1 MAIADSITVMRH
13 GQSIASFS
21 KSETD
26 LVQLSEL
33 MIGEQVSP
41 TAPRGRPAVVGGK
54 NRAAEPRAAKRDKRM
69 VHPTA
74 PVLRLKDVTLRAE
87 NNRYLLN
94 RVTLEVFGGE
104 IVGIAGVEGNGQNEL
119 VEVLTGLRE
128 IDGGQMTLSGKLI
141 TNRSVKEIRGL
152 RLAYLAADRHRYGVN
167 LMGPIDENL
176 IIGRHNQPPFS
187 RRGLL
192 QPTAIRHFAR
202 EAIQKYRI
210 LTTGIDSPI
219 HTLSGGNQQKI
230 VVAREL
236 EGNPEFIIAAHP
248 TRGLDLKATGFV
260 HEQLLRA
267 RNYGKSVLLISPD
280 LEELLSLSDRIAVM
294 FNGQIVDI
302 VETSQ
307 TRETELGALML
318 GAEPPDAETNYSITT
333 IVPPN
338 VQTMRVRRVASR

>member
-1 MAIADSITVMRH
+1 
-13 GQSIASFS
+13 
-21 KSETD
+21 
-26 LVQLSEL
+26 
-33 MIGEQVSP
+33 
-41 TAPRGRPAVVGGK
+41 
-54 NRAAEPRAAKRDKRM
+54 M

-219 HTLSGGNQQKI
+219 HALSGGNQQKI

-318 GAEPPDAETNYSITT
+318 GAESPDAETN
-333 IVPPN
+333 
-338 VQTMRVRRVASR
+338 